1 MIFNLD
7 VHFNGIYKY
16 MFNNDTLTLK
26 VTFCNNVWRVFVLT
40 SDNLLVSFESWYAEN
55 LRKYDVTKHHIEKL
69 KKHNVTSLDGSP
81 IDINMED
88 FSGDEVAINPLRE
101 IYYFVSENIVG
112 NITYFTD
119 FIENTV
125 KTQFAT
131 AEYMTFVFSD
141 IDTSYAKIVECSV
154 RQVANKEY
162 SCDIRCVAKLK
173 NSNKDYVYAILNK
186 KDYIRSKN
194 IVLPEPEFTKIGSL
208 FGKYIDIDTSFA
220 VETEIAFNDIDI
232 FDKYNFIKKLED
244 CKVIVDKVTGN
255 ILPLRILIDV
265 CSTKCPIDKIKED
278 NVIYAIS
285 LLTVQNSIINTYG
298 VYVRSSLIKK
308 VFEVLRNDNK

>member
-7 VHFNGIYKY
+7 VHFHGLYKY
-16 MFNNDTLTLK
+16 MFTNDILSLK
-26 VTFCNNVWRVFVLT
+26 VTFCNDIWRVFVLN
-40 SDNLLVSFESWYAEN
+40 SDNLLVPFENWYAEN
-55 LRKYDVTKHHIEKL
+55 LRKYDVTQKHIEKL
-69 KKHNVTSLDGSP
+69 KRHNVTSLDGSP
-81 IDINMED
+81 VDINIED
-88 FSGDEVAINPLRE
+88 FSGDEVTINPLRE
-101 IYYFVSENIVG
+101 IYYFISENIVG
-112 NITYFTD
+112 DITYFTD

-131 AEYMTFVFSD
+131 TEYMTFVFSD
-141 IDTSYAKIVECSV
+141 IDTSYAKIVECSI
-154 RQVANKEY
+154 RQVGNEEY
-162 SCDIRCVAKLK
+162 SCDIRCVAKVK

-186 KDYIRSKN
+186 KDYITSGN
-194 IVLPEPEFTKIGSL
+194 LMLPYNSFTEIGSL
-208 FGKYIDIDTSFA
+208 FGKYVDIDTSFT

-232 FDKYNFIKKLED
+232 FNKYSFIKKLED

-265 CSTKCPIDKIKED
+265 CSAKCPIYKVTED

-285 LLTVQNSIINTYG
+285 LLTVQNSIINMYG
-298 VYVRSSLIKK
+298 VYVRSSLIRK